1 MRACACVGWMALPCA
16 PRCAANTIS
25 QDVLP
30 VISATSEP
38 AVVEAGWLSYL
49 ERIYHQ
55 RLGKRVL
62 DTKRFTWFYNE
73 MKPAVL
79 DRHPCTAMCR
89 MATSQ
94 GPKYDGTPWIGQF
107 GPEGP
112 NQTGAYGFFVHR
124 PFLSV
129 EEAVGC
135 TRLEVMH
142 VAARWLGG
150 PERGGSWFFHTVGSG
165 IFLDCD
171 ELRRRGRIIAFKNR
185 FSPGAPPHDGA
196 KTDLLLP
203 KWMEAHGVSM
213 VVYTEADFRKHLNPR
228 TEILVRHMHL
238 GHHEYE
244 NDRGACL
251 DHPTINMPLRTG
263 FEGQLSCRC
272 IPQSNLLHFQGDG
285 SRCPVDSTNCH
296 ATPMSE

>member
-1 MRACACVGWMALPCA
+1 MVHMPCA

-73 MKPAVL
+73 MKPGVL
-79 DRHPCTAMCR
+79 DRHPCTAICR

-251 DHPTINMPLRTG
+251 DHPTINVPLRTG

-285 SRCPVDSTNCH
+285 SRGPVDSTNCH
-296 ATPMSE
+296 GTPMSE